1 VIDKFSILVIQT
13 TRRLSIIRTN
23 VAGYEKNNVVSYDN
37 VNIKYEYEKE
47 AKRCVMNGCR
57 KYKTFKQ
64 CLQ

>member
-47 AKRCVMNGCR
+47 AKRCV
-57 KYKTFKQ
+57 
-64 CLQ
+64 